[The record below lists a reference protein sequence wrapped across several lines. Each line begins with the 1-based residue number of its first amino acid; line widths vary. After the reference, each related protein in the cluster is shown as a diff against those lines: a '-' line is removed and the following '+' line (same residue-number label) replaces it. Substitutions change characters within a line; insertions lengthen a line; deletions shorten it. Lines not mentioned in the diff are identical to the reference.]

1 VAPVVARHVD
11 PDSERARLA
20 HAILAL
26 DADFERRANPSD
38 EERAEYLARRE
49 ALKQQLARELD
60 ARKVRT

>member
-1 VAPVVARHVD
+1 VPTPAVAPRAEGE
-11 PDSERARLA
+11 SARLA
-20 HAILAL
+20 RAIAAL

-38 EERAEYLARRE
+38 EERAEYRARRD